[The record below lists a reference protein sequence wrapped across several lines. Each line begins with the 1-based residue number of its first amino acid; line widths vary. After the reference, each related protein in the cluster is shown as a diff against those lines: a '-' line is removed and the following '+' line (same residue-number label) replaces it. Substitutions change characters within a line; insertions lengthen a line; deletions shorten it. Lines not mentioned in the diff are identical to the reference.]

1 MQRVFTAILVVLLA
15 VLIGAA
21 ELTPASAQQVFRG
34 GPTGFLDRLFG
45 REREVAPPAD
55 IPNGARQAP
64 RQGGA
69 AVQGDGA
76 PTRRRPPAQP
86 KEPDYALV
94 EVQPKNEDAKK
105 VLVIGDFIAA
115 GLAWGLDQA
124 FAEEPRIRIVD
135 RTEGSSGF
143 VRDDHYDWA
152 ATLPQLLSDERPDMI
167 VVMIGTNDRQQI
179 RTAEGR
185 FPPRSE
191 EWLKIHQQRVERFL
205 QALQTYG
212 KPVYWVGEPP
222 MQSADATA
230 DMAALNSLFK
240 ARAEAVGA
248 NFVDIWDGFADEDGK
263 FVARGPDVDGQT
275 RQLRSGDGINFT
287 KSGRRK
293 LAFYVEREL
302 RQAGGLGPAA
312 SARALTNPNETTEV
326 GSDGKVR
333 TLGPVV
339 SLTDPPAGAADAALA
354 GAPDQVSAAA
364 APGSAVYKLTVDGEA
379 PPAPAGR
386 ADDFAWT
393 APRGE
398 ADVEGAKKSVVDGI
412 VLLPAATAP

>member
-1 MQRVFTAILVVLLA
+1 
-15 VLIGAA
+15 
-21 ELTPASAQQVFRG
+21 
-34 GPTGFLDRLFG
+34 
-45 REREVAPPAD
+45 
-55 IPNGARQAP
+55 
-64 RQGGA
+64 
-69 AVQGDGA
+69 
-76 PTRRRPPAQP
+76 
-86 KEPDYALV
+86 
-94 EVQPKNEDAKK
+94 
-105 VLVIGDFIAA
+105 
-115 GLAWGLDQA
+115 
-124 FAEEPRIRIVD
+124 
-135 RTEGSSGF
+135 
-143 VRDDHYDWA
+143 
-152 ATLPQLLSDERPDMI
+152 
-167 VVMIGTNDRQQI
+167 
-179 RTAEGR
+179 
-185 FPPRSE
+185 
-191 EWLKIHQQRVERFL
+191 
-205 QALQTYG
+205 
-212 KPVYWVGEPP
+212 

-293 LAFYVEREL
+293 LAFYVEREI
-302 RQAGGLGPAA
+302 RQDGGLGPAA